1 MMNCAKVDDLL
12 ASYVLGSL
20 GNVET
25 SRFNQ
30 HVDSCAACTAKVSEA
45 GDTLVD
51 LAYAVPQMRAPN
63 RIKQQIFSR
72 IEQAER
78 SKAERA
84 GRWIDSLRVLGNRLA
99 PHSGVALALG
109 VISVMVIGGFWYSR
123 SLQDIDDLRAT
134 LAAQMDIVVET
145 EQELLEAV
153 QQRRNLYHKIATDP
167 DLTIKTLSATMPTV
181 PIAGDESPAGMILV
195 SAKETTATISAMNL
209 PQLPFNQVYQVWLI
223 KEGGLE
229 FKTGTFTVDPTGYG
243 QTDIALTSPLGDFH
257 AILIT
262 IERAGGSSG
271 RAGDSVL
278 RADL

>member
-1 MMNCAKVDDLL
+1 MMDCTKVDDLL

-25 SRFNQ
+25 SRFNR
-30 HVDSCAACTAKVSEA
+30 HVDSCAACTAKVNEA

-51 LAYAVPQMRAPN
+51 LAYAAPQRRAPD
-63 RIKQQIFSR
+63 RIKQQLFSR
-72 IEQAER
+72 IEREER
-78 SKAERA
+78 PSTQHV
-84 GRWIDSLRVLGNRLA
+84 GHWLDSLKVLGNQLA
-99 PHSGVALALG
+99 LHSGVALASG
-109 VISVMVIGGFWYSR
+109 VIAVMVVGGFWYSR
-123 SLQDIDDLRAT
+123 SLQDIDDLKTT
-134 LAAQMDIVVET
+134 LEAQMVSVVES

-153 QQRRNLYHKIATDP
+153 QQQRNLYHKIATDP
-167 DLTIKTLSATMPTV
+167 GLTIKTLSATIPTV

-209 PQLPFNQVYQVWLI
+209 PQLPTNQVYQVWLI
-223 KEGGLE
+223 KAGGLE

-243 QTDIALTSPLGDFH
+243 QTDIALTSPLGDFN